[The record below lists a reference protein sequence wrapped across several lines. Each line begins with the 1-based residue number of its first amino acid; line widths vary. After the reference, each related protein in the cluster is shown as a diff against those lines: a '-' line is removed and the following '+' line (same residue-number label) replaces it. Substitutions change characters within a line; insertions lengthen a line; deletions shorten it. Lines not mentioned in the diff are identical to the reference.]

1 MKTEIIRAIEDY
13 KIIAILRRIYMKDFL
28 QTVDALYKGGIRLME
43 VTFDQAGG
51 FSEET
56 TVEQIKLI
64 KSHYNG
70 QVLAGAGT
78 VMNTRQVRAAYEA
91 GAGYIISPN
100 TSREVI
106 EETVRLG
113 LVSMPGALTPT
124 EIQNAHEWG
133 ADFVKVFPADD
144 LGPAYIKGISAP
156 LNHIK
161 LIAVGGISADNL
173 TDYIKAGAVGVG
185 VASSLVNRSLIDS
198 GQFDSLTGLARKF
211 TDKLSY

>member
-1 MKTEIIRAIEDY
+1 MKTEIIKAIETH
-13 KIIAILRRIYMKDFL
+13 KIIAILRRIRMKDFI

-43 VTFDQAGG
+43 VTFDQAGE
-51 FSEET
+51 FTEET
-56 TVEQIKLI
+56 TLEQIKLI

-78 VMNTRQVRAAYEA
+78 VMNVRQVKAAYEA

-100 TSREVI
+100 TNKDVI
-106 EETVRLG
+106 EEAVRLG

-144 LGPAYIKGISAP
+144 MGPGYIKSISAP

-161 LIAVGGISADNL
+161 LIAVGGISSDNL
-173 TDYIKAGAVGVG
+173 ADYIKAGAVGVG
-185 VASSLVNRSLIDS
+185 VASSLVDRKLIES
-198 GQFDSLTGLARKF
+198 GRFDSLTELARQF
-211 TDKLSY
+211 TGKIS